1 MSCEITLFPFTWLCL
16 KRKEL
21 KKKAFAFILELHK
34 TYLIVMLIYPVHVL
48 LAGELLTVLG
58 PAFLYLP
65 SLGRLVRLLSNCYCC
80 NCFRRAMN

>member
-48 LAGELLTVLG
+48 LAGELFTVLG
-58 PAFLYLP
+58 PAFFVFTVVGSTSAAP
-65 SLGRLVRLLSNCYCC
+65 FQLLLL
-80 NCFRRAMN
+80 